1 MAEVRL
7 SPNARRVLEA
17 RYLRRDA
24 ERRLIETPEE
34 LFARV
39 ARAIAE
45 AELLLGTAERARR
58 WEETFHELLTSR
70 DFLPNSPTLMN
81 AGTPLGQL
89 SACFVLPV
97 GDTMEE
103 IFEAVKQMALVQR
116 TGGGTGFSFSRL
128 RPKGDV
134 VASTGG
140 EASGPVSF
148 MKIFDSATEHI
159 KQGGKRRGANMGVLR
174 VDHPDI
180 LEFIAAKRDE
190 RALQNF
196 NISVAV
202 TDAFMEAAR
211 RGDEYELINP
221 RTGQAVGRLNARGV
235 FEEITRAAWETGD
248 PGLLFLDA
256 INRANPT
263 PQLGMIEATNPCV
276 TGDTWVLTAEGPR
289 QVWELVGRSFVA
301 VVNGREYKASGF
313 WQTGARRVFRVET
326 DRGFCARLTA
336 EHPVLVEREHT
347 QRRFEWVPVRELKP
361 GDCVVL
367 HNHRR
372 YAWSGAGTF
381 EEGWLL
387 GQMISDE
394 DSTSEEHLSSV
405 CFRSELEVEMARL
418 ETLRVRTLLDWGR
431 SDSVGQGPISK
442 DAILRVAVCALD
454 DLIEG
459 ELEPRTKTLWPELE
473 RGSSEFYRGFLQGLF
488 DANGSVQ
495 ETPERGIS
503 IRLIQSDGERLRL
516 VQRMLARLG
525 IIAAIFINRTSSEL
539 KSRPDGGDGQ
549 GVHQTRGRHEL
560 VIAQDNV
567 VEFARR
573 VGFSDPAKRE
583 ALERA
588 LRSFRQRLQRER
600 FTARVTAIVPDGV
613 EPVYDCAVEGI
624 NAFDA
629 NGLVVHNCGEVP
641 LLPWEACNLGSINLA
656 HMLREREG
664 RTEVDWEK
672 LRATVRKAVRFLD
685 DVIEVN
691 RYPIPEI
698 ERMTRGNRKIGLGV
712 MGFAEMLIR
721 LGLSYDSD
729 EAVELA
735 ERVMRAIAE
744 EALATS
750 IALAEERGVFP
761 NWKGSVHEA
770 QNRRVRN
777 ATLTAI
783 APTGTISIIA
793 DTSASIEPLFALAY
807 RRTHVLGGETLYE
820 VTPLFLEYLDR
831 YGLKADDVLEA
842 ILTRGRL
849 HDVAHV
855 PEELKRLFVT
865 ALEIPPERHLQIQA
879 AFQRAVD
886 NSVSKTINMPE
897 EATIE
902 DVARAY
908 WRAWELGLKGITI
921 YRYGS
926 KSAQVLELGLDEEA
940 HHYDHASRCDPE
952 ECRV

>member
-1 MAEVRL
+1 MAELRL

-24 ERRLIETPEE
+24 ERRLVETPEE

-45 AELLLGTAERARR
+45 AELLLGTAEKARR
-58 WEETFHELLTSR
+58 WEEVFYELLISR

-180 LEFIAAKRDE
+180 LEFITAKRDE
-190 RALQNF
+190 RTLQNF

-202 TDAFMEAAR
+202 TDAFMEAVR
-211 RGDEYELINP
+211 RDQEYELINP
-221 RTGQAVGRLNARGV
+221 RTGRVVRRMSARSV
-235 FEEITRAAWETGD
+235 FEEIVRAAWQTGD

-263 PQLGMIEATNPCV
+263 PHLGAIEATNPC
-276 TGDTWVLTAEGPR
+276 
-289 QVWELVGRSFVA
+289 
-301 VVNGREYKASGF
+301 
-313 WQTGARRVFRVET
+313 
-326 DRGFCARLTA
+326 
-336 EHPVLVEREHT
+336 
-347 QRRFEWVPVRELKP
+347 
-361 GDCVVL
+361 
-367 HNHRR
+367 
-372 YAWSGAGTF
+372 
-381 EEGWLL
+381 
-387 GQMISDE
+387 
-394 DSTSEEHLSSV
+394 
-405 CFRSELEVEMARL
+405 
-418 ETLRVRTLLDWGR
+418 
-431 SDSVGQGPISK
+431 
-442 DAILRVAVCALD
+442 
-454 DLIEG
+454 G
-459 ELEPRTKTLWPELE
+459 E
-473 RGSSEFYRGFLQGLF
+473 
-488 DANGSVQ
+488 
-495 ETPERGIS
+495 I
-503 IRLIQSDGERLRL
+503 
-516 VQRMLARLG
+516 
-525 IIAAIFINRTSSEL
+525 
-539 KSRPDGGDGQ
+539 
-549 GVHQTRGRHEL
+549 
-560 VIAQDNV
+560 
-567 VEFARR
+567 
-573 VGFSDPAKRE
+573 
-583 ALERA
+583 
-588 LRSFRQRLQRER
+588 
-600 FTARVTAIVPDGV
+600 
-613 EPVYDCAVEGI
+613 
-624 NAFDA
+624 
-629 NGLVVHNCGEVP
+629 P
-641 LLPWEACNLGSINLA
+641 LLPYESCNLGSINLT

-664 RTEVDWEK
+664 RVEVDWEK

-698 ERMTRGNRKIGLGV
+698 ERRTRGNRKIGLGV
-712 MGFAEMLIR
+712 MGFAELLIR
-721 LGLSYDSD
+721 LGIPYDSD
-729 EAVELA
+729 EAAALA
-735 ERVMRAIAE
+735 EQLMRTIAE

-750 IALAEERGVFP
+750 AELAEERGVFP

-770 QNRRVRN
+770 RNRRLRN

-807 RRTHVLGGETLYE
+807 RRTHVLGGQTLYE
-820 VTPLFLEYLDR
+820 VNPLLLEYLDR
-831 YGLKADDVLEA
+831 YGLNAEDVLDA
-842 ILTRGRL
+842 VLARGRL
-849 HDVAHV
+849 REVAQV

-865 ALEIPPERHLQIQA
+865 ALEIPPDRHLHIQA

-886 NSVSKTINMPE
+886 NSVSKTINLPE
-897 EATIE
+897 EAPVE

>member
-1 MAEVRL
+1 MELPL

-58 WEETFHELLTSR
+58 WEETFHELLASR

-202 TDAFMEAAR
+202 TDAFMDAAR
-211 RGDEYELINP
+211 RGDDYDLINP
-221 RTGQAVGRLNARGV
+221 RTGRVVGRLNARRV
-235 FEEITRAAWETGD
+235 FEEIARAAWQTGD

-263 PQLGMIEATNPCV
+263 PQLGPIEATNPC
-276 TGDTWVLTAEGPR
+276 
-289 QVWELVGRSFVA
+289 
-301 VVNGREYKASGF
+301 
-313 WQTGARRVFRVET
+313 
-326 DRGFCARLTA
+326 
-336 EHPVLVEREHT
+336 
-347 QRRFEWVPVRELKP
+347 
-361 GDCVVL
+361 
-367 HNHRR
+367 
-372 YAWSGAGTF
+372 
-381 EEGWLL
+381 
-387 GQMISDE
+387 
-394 DSTSEEHLSSV
+394 
-405 CFRSELEVEMARL
+405 
-418 ETLRVRTLLDWGR
+418 
-431 SDSVGQGPISK
+431 
-442 DAILRVAVCALD
+442 
-454 DLIEG
+454 G
-459 ELEPRTKTLWPELE
+459 E
-473 RGSSEFYRGFLQGLF
+473 
-488 DANGSVQ
+488 
-495 ETPERGIS
+495 I
-503 IRLIQSDGERLRL
+503 
-516 VQRMLARLG
+516 
-525 IIAAIFINRTSSEL
+525 
-539 KSRPDGGDGQ
+539 
-549 GVHQTRGRHEL
+549 
-560 VIAQDNV
+560 
-567 VEFARR
+567 
-573 VGFSDPAKRE
+573 
-583 ALERA
+583 
-588 LRSFRQRLQRER
+588 
-600 FTARVTAIVPDGV
+600 
-613 EPVYDCAVEGI
+613 
-624 NAFDA
+624 
-629 NGLVVHNCGEVP
+629 P
-641 LLPWEACNLGSINLA
+641 LLPYESCNLGSINLT

-672 LRATVRKAVRFLD
+672 LRETVRKAVRFLD

-729 EAVELA
+729 DAVDLA
-735 ERVMRAIAE
+735 ERVMRVIAE

-750 IALAEERGVFP
+750 AELAEERGVFP

-770 QNRRVRN
+770 RNRRVRN

-793 DTSASIEPLFALAY
+793 ETSASIEPLFALAY
-807 RRTHVLGGETLYE
+807 RRTHVLGGQTLYE
-820 VTPLFLEYLDR
+820 VNPLFLEYVER
-831 YGLKADDVLEA
+831 YGLKVDEVLEA
-842 ILTRGRL
+842 VLAQGRL
-849 HDVAHV
+849 RDIAHI

-865 ALEIPPERHLQIQA
+865 ALEIPPDRHLQIQA

-897 EATIE
+897 EATVE